1 MCSLVSLIKSN
12 HFLRDKKIDKF
23 ALLGD
28 ACTLQYVL
36 KRCAD
41 FINMKDVSHKY
52 CISVLYQSASNMQKQ
67 NIKMNI
73 Y

>member
-1 MCSLVSLIKSN
+1 MFYSFLLLKVTISCGIKNYKFDLLGGACSL
-12 HFLRDKKIDKF
+12 R
-23 ALLGD
+23 
-28 ACTLQYVL
+28 YVL

-41 FINMKDVSHKY
+41 FINMKDVLHIY